1 MLGSVG
7 SSQHLSS
14 PTSDPLTTGGMQTMH
29 DSAHDPLGTP
39 RPPDDF
45 LLRHLAAQT
54 RERAADSLAERST
67 ATGADDDLLAAL
79 REAVAGLG
87 PSLVGL
93 SHDLSAHPE
102 VAFEEHRSAGV
113 VADAIEARGLA
124 VVRGAHG
131 LETALRA
138 EAGDPAGPTVA
149 VLSEY
154 DALPGIGH
162 GCGHNVIATAGL
174 GAFLALAAAG
184 DRLPGRVVWLGTP
197 AEEGGGGKE
206 LMAQQGAFDGV
217 DAALMVHPFTFDIAE
232 PVFLGRRQLRAR
244 FTGITSHASAQ
255 PFMGRNAL
263 DAVNLMYTGVGLHRQ
278 QMPSTDRVHGV
289 VTAGGERPNVV
300 PEHGELLFY
309 LRSEHPESL
318 AVLSERLADIARGAA
333 LMTGCGV
340 ELLWDEAPP
349 YLPVRGN
356 RPLAAAWSSRYA
368 ERGRAVLA
376 PDVVPRMFAGSTDF
390 GNVSYRVPGIHAMVR
405 ITDDD
410 LSLHTREFADAAV
423 TPQADQ
429 VVLDSAY
436 ALAAVAADYL
446 ADPEL
451 RAAAAADFQAAGGA
465 VDVPSFFEGR

>member
-1 MLGSVG
+1 ML
-7 SSQHLSS
+7 
-14 PTSDPLTTGGMQTMH
+14 TMH
-29 DSAHDPLGTP
+29 DRASNRRDDDHGVGEP

-45 LLRHLAAQT
+45 LLRHLAEET
-54 RERAADSLAERST
+54 RARARTSPAAV
-67 ATGADDDLLAAL
+67 ATTPGADDGLLGAL
-79 REAVAGLG
+79 RDAVAALG
-87 PSLVGL
+87 PSLL
-93 SHDLSAHPE
+93 AASHDLSAHPE
-102 VAFEEHRSAGV
+102 VAFEEHRSAAAL
-113 VADAIEARGLA
+113 ADLVESHGID
-124 VVRGAHG
+124 VTRGAHG
-131 LETALRA
+131 LDTALRA
-138 EAGDPAGPTVA
+138 EVGDPAGPTVA

-174 GAFLALAAAG
+174 GAFLALAALG

-232 PVFLGRRQLRAR
+232 PVFLGRRQLRAT
-244 FTGITSHASAQ
+244 FTGVTSHASAQ

-289 VTAGGERPNVV
+289 VTAGGERPNVI
-300 PEHGELLFY
+300 PEHAELLFY

-340 ELLWDEAPP
+340 ELSWDEAPP

-356 RPLAAAWSSRYA
+356 RPLAAAWTTRYG
-368 ERGRAVLA
+368 ERGRSVVA

-390 GNVSYRVPGIHAMVR
+390 GNVSYRLPGVHAMVR
-405 ITDDD
+405 ITDED
-410 LSLHTREFADAAV
+410 LSLHTRDFADAAV
-423 TPQADQ
+423 TPEADA
-429 VVLDSAY
+429 VVLDAAY
-436 ALAAVAADYL
+436 ALAAVTADYL
-446 ADPEL
+446 SDEEL
-451 RAAAAADFQAAGGA
+451 QAAAAADFGAAGGA
-465 VDVPSFFEGR
+465 VDVPSYFERR

>member
-1 MLGSVG
+1 MNDPH
-7 SSQHLSS
+7 HLPSRTS
-14 PTSDPLTTGGMQTMH
+14 ADTSAPT
-29 DSAHDPLGTP
+29 
-39 RPPDDF
+39 PPDPF
-45 LLRHLAAQT
+45 LLGHLAKET
-54 RERAADSLAERST
+54 RRRARTARATESTAAGADPGLLDALRAAVDDLAPT
-67 ATGADDDLLAAL
+67 LLAA
-79 REAVAGLG
+79 
-87 PSLVGL
+87 

-102 VAFEEHRSAGV
+102 VAFEEHRSAAALADLVQSRGV
-113 VADAIEARGLA
+113 D
-124 VVRGAHG
+124 VVREAHG
-131 LETALRA
+131 LATGLRA
-138 EAGDPAGPTVA
+138 EVGDPDGPTIA

-174 GAFLALAAAG
+174 GAFLALAAVR

-206 LMAQQGAFDGV
+206 IMAGHGALDGV

-232 PVFLGRRQLRAR
+232 PLFLGRRQLRAT

-278 QMPSTDRVHGV
+278 QMPATDRVHGV
-289 VTAGGERPNVV
+289 VTAGGERPNVI
-300 PEHGELLFY
+300 PEHAEMLFY

-318 AVLSERLADIARGAA
+318 AVLSDRLADIARGAA

-340 ELLWDEAPP
+340 ELSWDEAPP
-349 YLPVRGN
+349 YLPVRSNG
-356 RPLAAAWSSRYA
+356 PLAASWTTRYG
-368 ERGRAVLA
+368 ERGRTVLP

-390 GNVSYRVPGIHAMVR
+390 GNVSYRVPGVHAMVR

-423 TPQADQ
+423 SEEADR
-429 VVLDSAY
+429 VVVDSAW
-436 ALAAVAADYL
+436 ALAAVSADWL
-446 ADPEL
+446 SDPDL
-451 RAAAAADFQAAGGA
+451 RAAAAADFEAAGGA
-465 VDVPSFFEGR
+465 VDVPSYFGEA

>member
-1 MLGSVG
+1 MNDPHHLPSRT
-7 SSQHLSS
+7 SSDTSA
-14 PTSDPLTTGGMQTMH
+14 PT
-29 DSAHDPLGTP
+29 
-39 RPPDDF
+39 PPDPF
-45 LLRHLAAQT
+45 LLGHLAEET
-54 RERAADSLAERST
+54 RRRARTARATESTAAGADPGLLDALRAAVDDLAPT
-67 ATGADDDLLAAL
+67 LLAA
-79 REAVAGLG
+79 
-87 PSLVGL
+87 

-102 VAFEEHRSAGV
+102 VAFEEHRSAAALADLVESHGV
-113 VADAIEARGLA
+113 D
-124 VVRGAHG
+124 VVREAHG
-131 LETALRA
+131 LATGLRA
-138 EAGDPAGPTVA
+138 EVGDPDGPTIA

-174 GAFLALAAAG
+174 GAFLALAAVR

-206 LMAQQGAFDGV
+206 IMAGHGALDGV

-232 PVFLGRRQLRAR
+232 PLFLGRRQLRAT

-278 QMPSTDRVHGV
+278 QMPATDRVHGV
-289 VTAGGERPNVV
+289 VTAGGERPNVI
-300 PEHGELLFY
+300 PEHAEMLFY

-318 AVLSERLADIARGAA
+318 AVLSDRLADIARGAA

-340 ELLWDEAPP
+340 ELSWDEAPP
-349 YLPVRGN
+349 YLPVRSNG
-356 RPLAAAWSSRYA
+356 PLAASWTTRYG
-368 ERGRAVLA
+368 ERGRAVLP

-390 GNVSYRVPGIHAMVR
+390 GNVSYRVPGVHAMVR

-423 TPQADQ
+423 TEEADR
-429 VVLDSAY
+429 VVVDSAW
-436 ALAAVAADYL
+436 ALAAVSADWL
-446 ADPEL
+446 SDPDL
-451 RAAAAADFQAAGGA
+451 RAAAAADFEAAGGA
-465 VDVPSFFEGR
+465 VDVPSYFGEA